1 MTNQTTAQQVL
12 DDIRP
17 SASKRRFLQ
26 SWDRESR
33 ILRFGCGD
41 ENNAVYVGSDGS
53 LEVAESARPTKLRTS
68 TVREFGDGQ
77 RADNSLGNV
86 QEILRNYIYFGDP
99 RIYSL
104 LAVWITGTYVHS
116 MFSHFGYMF
125 LHSAIPRCGKTR
137 AEEVTS
143 HLAFEATTP
152 RNAPTPP
159 SMRETAVEGGT
170 AIFDTLERWREKG
183 TDSYAAAME
192 ILDAGFRNGGVVT
205 KMVPTGDGDW
215 RLESYPVYA
224 PYMFAAINKESL
236 TDTALDRSFVIDMV
250 RKSTR
255 FKTYPYNARCEGLC
269 EPVREGLYLTAL
281 THAARIASVYES
293 EDLERHVDALGLNDR
308 ASDIWKPLLAI
319 AQALDEGAIFR
330 ELSSL
335 AQEMS
340 PDPDR
345 QEEKRQLLIVRA
357 LRTVAGPDGTV
368 TGTTQQ
374 ITETLRQVTTV
385 DCSDLHGVLS
395 SWGLEEKSMRL
406 PGLDTPRRGWE
417 ITDAGLVTI
426 EATLDDTGIPSEMAT
441 TTTTTVP
448 EGDGAG
454 GAGVAV

>member
-1 MTNQTTAQQVL
+1 MAKQSTGMQL
-12 DDIRP
+12 LEEIRP
-17 SASKRRFLQ
+17 AAPKRRFLQ
-26 SWDRESR
+26 GWDHSTRV
-33 ILRFGCGD
+33 LWFGCGD
-41 ENNAVYVGSDGS
+41 ELKGVHVGSDGAVEPAGS
-53 LEVAESARPTKLRTS
+53 SRATKLKTS
-68 TVREFGDGQ
+68 TIKEFLEGR
-77 RADNSLGNV
+77 RADNPLVEV
-86 QEILRNYIYFGDP
+86 QEILRNYVYFADH
-99 RIYSL
+99 RIYTL
-104 LAVWITGTYVHS
+104 LAVWITGTYVYS
-116 MFSHFGYMF
+116 IFSHFGYVF
-125 LHSAIPRCGKTR
+125 LHSQMPRCGKTR

-159 SMRETAVEGGT
+159 TMRETAVEGGT

-183 TDSYAAAME
+183 TESFASAME
-192 ILDAGFRNGGVVT
+192 LLDAGFRNGGVVT
-205 KMVPTGDGDW
+205 KMVTVGNGDW
-215 RLESYPVYA
+215 RQELYPVYA

-250 RKSTR
+250 RKSTKL
-255 FKTYPYNARCEGLC
+255 KTRPYDSRCEKAC
-269 EPVREGLYLTAL
+269 EPVREKLYVTAL
-281 THAARIASVYES
+281 THAARIADVYES
-293 EDLERHVDALGLNDR
+293 QELEQHVDALGLNDR

-319 AQALDEGAIFR
+319 AQALGEEAIFR

-357 LRTVAGPDGTV
+357 LRTVTGPDGTM

-374 ITETLRQVTTV
+374 ITEMLRKVTTV

-426 EATLDDTGIPSEMAT
+426 EATLDDTGIPPEMT
-441 TTTTTVP
+441 TTTTT
-448 EGDGAG
+448 ERGDHVG
-454 GAGVAV
+454 